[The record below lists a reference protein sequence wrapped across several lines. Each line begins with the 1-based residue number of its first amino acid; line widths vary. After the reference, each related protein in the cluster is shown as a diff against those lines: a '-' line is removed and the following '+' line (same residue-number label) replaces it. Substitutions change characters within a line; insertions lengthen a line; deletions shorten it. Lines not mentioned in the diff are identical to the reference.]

1 MKKLIT
7 NKEIT
12 NELKKRIEN
21 IELSYNNF
29 NLILRHILE
38 VVELTKTI
46 GENKKEKAIY
56 LIKQVID
63 KSNINNKEKKI
74 YYEIIDNNIISNIID
89 LIVLASKNKIKINK
103 KKLKIR
109 KLSKKI
115 SSKFRKAS
123 IIQSRYSDR
132 RRSKEKSIII

>member
-7 NKEIT
+7 NEEIT
-12 NELKKRIEN
+12 NELKNRIEN

-29 NLILRHILE
+29 NLILHHILE
-38 VVELTKTI
+38 VVELTKTS
-46 GENKKEKAIY
+46 GKNKKDKAIY
-56 LIKQVID
+56 LIKEIID
-63 KSNINNKEKKI
+63 KSNIDDKEKI

-115 SSKFRKAS
+115 SSNFTKAS

>member
-38 VVELTKTI
+38 VVELTKTS

>member
-7 NKEIT
+7 NEEIT

-29 NLILRHILE
+29 NLILHHILE
-38 VVELTKTI
+38 VVELTKTSS
-46 GENKKEKAIY
+46 ENKKDKAIY
-56 LIKQVID
+56 LIKQIID
-63 KSNINNKEKKI
+63 KSNIDDKEKKI

-115 SSKFRKAS
+115 SSKFTKAS
-123 IIQSRYSDR
+123 IIQSRYSHR

>member
-1 MKKLIT
+1 M
-7 NKEIT
+7 
-12 NELKKRIEN
+12 
-21 IELSYNNF
+21 
-29 NLILRHILE
+29 
-38 VVELTKTI
+38 
-46 GENKKEKAIY
+46 
-56 LIKQVID
+56 IK
-63 KSNINNKEKKI
+63 KKI

-115 SSKFRKAS
+115 SSKFTKAS

>member
-29 NLILRHILE
+29 NLILGHILE
-38 VVELTKTI
+38 VVELTKTS
-46 GENKKEKAIY
+46 GKNKKDKTIY
-56 LIKQVID
+56 LIKQIID
-63 KSNINNKEKKI
+63 KSNIDDKEKKI

-115 SSKFRKAS
+115 SSKFTKAS

>member
-7 NKEIT
+7 NEEIT
-12 NELKKRIEN
+12 NELKKRIED

-29 NLILRHILE
+29 NLILHHILE
-38 VVELTKTI
+38 VVELTKTS
-46 GENKKEKAIY
+46 GKNKKDKAIY
-56 LIKQVID
+56 LIKEIID
-63 KSNINNKEKKI
+63 KSNIDDKEKKI

-115 SSKFRKAS
+115 SSKFTKAS

>member
-7 NKEIT
+7 NEEIT
-12 NELKKRIEN
+12 NELKKRIED

-29 NLILRHILE
+29 NLILHHILE
-38 VVELTKTI
+38 VVELTKTS
-46 GENKKEKAIY
+46 GKNKKDKAIY
-56 LIKQVID
+56 LIKQIID
-63 KSNINNKEKKI
+63 KSNIDDKEKKI

-115 SSKFRKAS
+115 SSKFTKAS

>member
-7 NKEIT
+7 NEEIT

-29 NLILRHILE
+29 NLILHHILE
-38 VVELTKTI
+38 VVELTKTS
-46 GENKKEKAIY
+46 GENKKDKAIY
-56 LIKQVID
+56 LIKQIID
-63 KSNINNKEKKI
+63 KSNIDDKEKKI

-115 SSKFRKAS
+115 SSKFTKAS

>member
-7 NKEIT
+7 NEEIT
-12 NELKKRIEN
+12 NELKNRIEN

-29 NLILRHILE
+29 NLILHHILE
-38 VVELTKTI
+38 VVELTKTS
-46 GENKKEKAIY
+46 GKNKKDKAIY
-56 LIKQVID
+56 LIKEIID
-63 KSNINNKEKKI
+63 KSNIDDKEKKI

-115 SSKFRKAS
+115 SSKFTKAS

>member
-38 VVELTKTI
+38 VVELTKTS

-63 KSNINNKEKKI
+63 KSNINDKEKKI

-89 LIVLASKNKIKINK
+89 LIVLASKNKININK

-123 IIQSRYSDR
+123 IIQSRYSYR